1 MRPQSENILTDVY
14 PDWLTN
20 GIFEQLESFNVPWKS
35 YVSGD
40 VLDLDYYGNH
50 SGAKLVS
57 PLVHKLLT
65 EDGLSAANQ
74 AKLAALI
81 FYKYNQSWTR
91 AWEAIT
97 ADYDPLE
104 NYHRNE
110 TRTPDLTDERT
121 DNLEHKR
128 TANLTEE
135 RTPDLTTERT
145 DDLTAER
152 TDDLTE
158 TLTPRVKD
166 VETTKTKNK
175 QTTNNS
181 VYGFNSTDPV
191 PADSSE
197 TSGQKTDNETERT
210 LEHPE
215 GTDTTTNTG
224 TETTTN
230 TGTQTTTETG
240 TDTKTTTGTD
250 TYNDT
255 GTQTTTHT
263 GTEDIEAYG
272 NIGVTTSQQ
281 MLESELLLRFKYNFF
296 ESIFKDVDNILTI
309 NVYGRP
315 LDYFI
320 YD

>member
-1 MRPQSENILTDVY
+1 MYEQRENILTDVY
-14 PDWLTN
+14 PEWLTN
-20 GIFEQLESFNVPWKS
+20 GIFEQLESFDVPWKE

-65 EDGLSAANQ
+65 VDGLSAANQ

-81 FYKYNQSWTR
+81 FYKYNQAWTR
-91 AWEAIT
+91 AWSAIT
-97 ADYDPLE
+97 NQYDPLE
-104 NYHRNE
+104 NYHRTE
-110 TRTPDLTDERT
+110 ERTPDLTDERT
-121 DNLEHKR
+121 DDLEYKR
-128 TANLTEE
+128 TANITDE
-135 RTPDLTTERT
+135 RTANLTTERT

-158 TLTPRVKD
+158 TLTPRTKD
-166 VETTKTKNK
+166 VETTKSKNK

-181 VYGFNSTDPV
+181 VYGFNSSTAV
-191 PADSSE
+191 PSDSSE
-197 TSGQKTDNETERT
+197 TSGQNTDNETERT
-210 LEHPE
+210 LTHPE

-240 TDTKTTTGTD
+240 TDTNKKTGTD
-250 TYNDT
+250 TYANT

-263 GTEDIEAYG
+263 GTETTETYG
-272 NIGVTTSQQ
+272 NIGVITNQQ
-281 MLESELLLRFKYNFF
+281 MLESELELRFKYNFF

-309 NVYGRP
+309 NVYGSP